1 MISFINFAQKTMP
14 MKNKTFLFAAISLLL
29 LLGAAGCEKNEPFL
43 PPTEAQQAIWGKWEL
58 ISYGGILALHDPTE
72 IYQRKK

>member
-1 MISFINFAQKTMP
+1 

-43 PPTEAQQAIWGKWEL
+43 PPTEAQQAIWGEM
-58 ISYGGILALHDPTE
+58 GIDLLRRNSCTA
-72 IYQRKK
+72 